1 MMAAL
6 CLRDLSFI
14 SGVMEMNLFIKSK
27 VITVSKDFW
36 KQLRMMNTFMNKI
49 YKLLLMEIT
58 DWERIISPIQ
68 IRYRSANRF
77 MLQNSKKFIVQLY

>member
-1 MMAAL
+1 MAAL